1 MTARRIR
8 LGITAA
14 ATIGALVAGCGA
26 PDPRGDSSS
35 RGGRVARYCEIQA
48 RFGDLDLLSD
58 TDPDAVR
65 ADLRALLA
73 LTRDAARVAP
83 RDVRVDAEAAVVAQ
97 VRFNGF
103 YAANGWD
110 PDATNRDRGF
120 IAFANSPE
128 LGALYT
134 RLEDYQSRVCG
145 PDRGPFDD
153 QLA

>member
-1 MTARRIR
+1 MTARRTG
-8 LGITAA
+8 LGLGVAVVL
-14 ATIGALVAGCGA
+14 ATLVAGCGA
-26 PDPRGDSSS
+26 SGPGADATAGR
-35 RGGRVARYCEIQA
+35 GRVARYCEVQA
-48 RFGDLDLLSD
+48 RFGELDLLSD

-65 ADLRALLA
+65 SDLRALLA
-73 LTRDAARVAP
+73 LTRRAARVAP
-83 RDVRVDAEAAVVAQ
+83 RDIRADAEAAVSAQ
-97 VRFNGF
+97 ERFNGF
-103 YAANGWD
+103 YSANAWD